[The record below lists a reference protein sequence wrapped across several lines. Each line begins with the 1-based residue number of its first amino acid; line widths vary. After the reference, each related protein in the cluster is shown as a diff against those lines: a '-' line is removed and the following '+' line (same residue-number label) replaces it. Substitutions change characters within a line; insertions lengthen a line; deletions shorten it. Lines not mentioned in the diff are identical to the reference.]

1 MTMSEVEKNTDCSF
15 DQVLRWPTNRS
26 RDWTRTFVLS
36 AKQDLNIIAIVAIGS
51 AVRPNV
57 STTDLD
63 LLTVCTVS
71 NSLNASPP
79 IEVDLRIY
87 PLAGIEDKL
96 GKGHD
101 LLTWSIK
108 FGRVLYQ
115 QLDYWDKL
123 VGSWSYRLPLPSA
136 RLARERSVVVY
147 RHLSEFLKLGDEHA
161 ALEQAIS
168 YFTHLVRAEL
178 LERAVYPASRP
189 ELAGQLRDVVGDS
202 ELADNLD
209 RLLVSESVDLNEI
222 NKLFTRT

>member
-1 MTMSEVEKNTDCSF
+1 MSEVEKDTDCSF
-15 DQVLRWPTNRS
+15 DQVLRWPTRRS
-26 RDWTRTFVLS
+26 RDWTRTFVVS
-36 AKQDLNIIAIVAIGS
+36 ANQDLNIIAIVAIGS

-57 STTDLD
+57 PSTDLD
-63 LLTVCTVS
+63 LLTLCAGS
-71 NSLNASPP
+71 NSVSASPP

-87 PLAGIEDKL
+87 PVADIEDKL

-115 QLDYWDKL
+115 RLDFWDNL
-123 VGSWSYRLPLPSA
+123 VNSWSYRLPLPSA
-136 RLARERSVVVY
+136 KLARERSVIVY
-147 RHLSEFLKLGDEHA
+147 RHLTEFLKLGDEHA

-178 LERAVYPASRP
+178 LERGVYPASRP
-189 ELAGQLRDVVGDS
+189 ELAGQLREVVGDS
-202 ELADNLD
+202 KLADNLD

-222 NKLFTRT
+222 SKLFTTT